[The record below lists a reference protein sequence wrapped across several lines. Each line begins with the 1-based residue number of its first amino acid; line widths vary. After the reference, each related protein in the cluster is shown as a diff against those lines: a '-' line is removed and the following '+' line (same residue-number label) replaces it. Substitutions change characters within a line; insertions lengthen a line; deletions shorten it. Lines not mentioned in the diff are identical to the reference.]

1 MDKPLFVLDSS
12 LPYLEGLVEQV
23 ADVRRLPNRDFTPET
38 IRGARALLIRSVVHA
53 GRELLEGSGVEIVAT
68 ATAGFDHIDADYC
81 AAAGIRWES
90 APGCNAGGVVQYVL
104 SSLVRWSLERGVSL
118 EGKTIGIVGVGNVG
132 GRLAK
137 RVGAL
142 GLRPLLCDPPRAE
155 REGAEGF
162 VSLETIQRE
171 SDIITLHVPLTRS
184 GQYAT
189 EGMVDEAFLQGCAR
203 RPLLINACRGPVSPS
218 AALLKGLE
226 LRQISDLIIDCWEGE
241 PVINKPLL
249 ERSFIAT
256 PHIAGWTADGKWRGS
271 RMALAAVCEVLE
283 LPEPRGLWDSSVLPQ
298 PEEPVLDLNSLPEG
312 ERILRAQLHSAD
324 PRSCSRLLQAEPER
338 FAEIRH
344 DYVFPRE
351 ASAYTLRGVRPE
363 ERAALERLGFR
374 VQD

>member
-155 REGAEGF
+155 REGTEGF

-241 PVINKPLL
+241 PVINKTLL

-256 PHIAGWTADGKWRGS
+256 PHIAGWTAEG
-271 RMALAAVCEVLE
+271 VLYT
-283 LPEPRGLWDSSVLPQ
+283 PDAPRIDLSAF
-298 PEEPVLDLNSLPEG
+298 PEE
-312 ERILRAQLHSAD
+312 ERILRAQLHTCDLKATTQTLKSASED
-324 PRSCSRLLQAEPER
+324 FEQVRRAYR
-338 FAEIRH
+338 
-344 DYVFPRE
+344 FPRE
-351 ASAYTLRGVRPE
+351 ASAYTVVGAYPGEKPL
-363 ERAALERLGFR
+363 LEQLGFTHIE
-374 VQD
+374 